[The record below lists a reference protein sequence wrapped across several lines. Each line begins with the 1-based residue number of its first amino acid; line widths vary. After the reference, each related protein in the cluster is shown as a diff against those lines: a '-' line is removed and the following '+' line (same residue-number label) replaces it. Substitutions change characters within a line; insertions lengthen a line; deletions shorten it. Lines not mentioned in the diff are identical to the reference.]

1 MSTESEQAAQ
11 LADEAATAIYAARR
25 ALGNAS
31 SLATEA
37 GEMLGRARSGATEL
51 RATAEQVRTA
61 EQPRR
66 YVLDAQDSAGFVHQ
80 KAKVGEEILAEVRG
94 QLEIARDQLRTGRR
108 ALDALSRIPGPE
120 TDQADDLRG
129 RVDKLED
136 AVHFTGQRVTEVAGK
151 LATAR
156 GNVEPMVIQAKDLDD
171 LEVSSSTVSSTG
183 TTADRNLTAAREG
196 MADLQ
201 REFART
207 NPVAS
212 DAERDTI
219 ELANTMRAALN
230 PTPNPTQNPPQNPTH
245 QPADPEQAAFRPRPG
260 TSRRPTNER

>member
-1 MSTESEQAAQ
+1 MSTESERAAQ
-11 LADEAATAIYAARR
+11 LADEAATAIHTARR
-25 ALGNAS
+25 ALGKAS
-31 SLATEA
+31 SLAGEA
-37 GEMLGRARSGATEL
+37 GEVLGRAWAGAAEL
-51 RATAEQVRTA
+51 RGTAEQVRTA
-61 EQPRR
+61 RQPRR
-66 YVLDAQDSAGFVHQ
+66 SVLDAQDSAGFVHQ
-80 KAKVGEEILAEVRG
+80 KARFGEEIIAEVRG

-120 TDQADDLRG
+120 ADQVDDLRG

-156 GNVEPMVIQAKDLDD
+156 GNVEPMVVQARELDD
-171 LEVSSSTVSSTG
+171 VEVSSSTVGSTG
-183 TTADRNLTAAREG
+183 TSADRNLKAAREG

-207 NPVAS
+207 DPVAS

-230 PTPNPTQNPPQNPTH
+230 PTAQAAH

-260 TSRRPTNER
+260 SSRQPTNER